1 MTLLVLY
8 STHHGQAARIAQ
20 HIANTAGGAAAG
32 DVRNTPAA
40 QLDHTDAVVIV
51 ASVQIGKHSRA
62 VTRFVK
68 RNRERLNA
76 VRSAFVSVSG
86 AAIEVATRG
95 EAARMA
101 AGFLRVTG
109 WTPAEQL
116 LAGGAFPFTKYN
128 PLLRFFLHRMFAS
141 KGRKLDPHRDYDFTD
156 WDAVTQFARAFAAHE
171 ENNSVE
177 IAGGARVRVPL

>member
-1 MTLLVLY
+1 MKLLVLY

-20 HIANTAGGAAAG
+20 HIANTAGNATAC
-32 DVRNTPAA
+32 DVRNTPDA
-40 QLDHTDAVVIV
+40 QLDSTDAVVIV

-76 VRSAFVSVSG
+76 MRSAFVSVSG
-86 AAIEVATRG
+86 AAIEDESRG

-101 AGFLRVTG
+101 AEFLRATG
-109 WTPAEQL
+109 WTPTEQL

-128 PLLRFFLHRMFAS
+128 PLLRFCLNRMFAAQ
-141 KGRKLDPHRDYDFTD
+141 GRRLDSHRDYDFTD
-156 WDAVTQFARAFAAHE
+156 WDAVTQFARAFAAHDE
-171 ENNSVE
+171 KNAAVTNVT
-177 IAGGARVRVPL
+177 AA